1 MSQSKQTNDLI
12 KLVELVEL
20 KEFDQDYRNYEID
33 TGDLK
38 YPDVN
43 PALLSTEFRQC
54 EDRLCNWKEHEIPRM
69 DNLLRKKTKQLVE
82 LVIRVVDQRLLAG
95 KEVASSEFSLW
106 AGRARTDWVS
116 KARLKTK
123 KDAERKADA
132 AIAEQKTHL
141 EQEIKTLERQAL
153 DLKVELEA
161 AKDWS
166 ALKRK
171 FYETP

>member
-1 MSQSKQTNDLI
+1 MSQSEPTKDI
-12 KLVELVEL
+12 IEF
-20 KEFDQDYRNYEID
+20 KEFDQDYRTNEID

-38 YPDVN
+38 FPDVN
-43 PALLSTEFRQC
+43 PTLLCTEFWQC
-54 EDRLCNWKEHEIPRM
+54 KDRLHNWKEQEIRTM
-69 DNLLRKKTKQLVE
+69 DNQLQKKKKQLVE

-95 KEVASSEFSLW
+95 KEVTSSEFSLW
-106 AGRARTDWVS
+106 AERARTDWVN

-123 KDAERKADA
+123 KDAESKADS
-132 AIAEQKTHL
+132 AIAEQKAHL
-141 EQEIKTLERQAL
+141 EQEMETLERQVL

-166 ALKRK
+166 VLKRK